1 MEGANYLARECAMDY
16 GGHWRDFADS
26 ERLAVLTQT

>member
-26 ERLAVLTQT
+26 ERGGLWLS